1 MAMPEEPGWAVRYPE
16 LFAGLTIDQKWSVH
30 NTIATNEMEGWEP
43 TRANVADLIALTRGT
58 ITLEEYVLRGRA
70 ALAAKRASS

>member
-1 MAMPEEPGWAVRYPE
+1 
-16 LFAGLTIDQKWSVH
+16 
-30 NTIATNEMEGWEP
+30 MEGWEP

-58 ITLEEYVLRGRA
+58 ITLEEYVRRGRA